1 MVHRSA
7 FGDYLRDVGAREIP
21 ALVLPEETAP
31 DLSSASSARH
41 AELVAT
47 VKPADVAS
55 QIGRSGLG
63 FTHFIDGVQRTIMLR
78 IVDVQLPGGV
88 TVQVPI
94 HGVHIVAGALVRRGS
109 TLQPYLLRSAKVLLL
124 PFYTLREAD
133 STRFGDPP
141 GTDLDPEIS
150 GFVYPQLISSSAVF
164 SDTAIP
170 LQRGRGARL
179 SVEDLVRS
187 GELRTRALQRAK
199 VLLRILE
206 LGLLEEVLSTTE
218 TNVLVDGPLGPM
230 FKYYGSI
237 VSEGLD
243 RVSSIDRW
251 DTLEDSY
258 RFLSRIVGVVKNVI
272 IIPTEGV
279 TEALAPNE
287 PSMPVFRFSDVL
299 RGNESSSVDD
309 EVYKAILSAF
319 VRLRPEM
326 PGLWSPIAGLTR
338 LDIPLPFV
346 ADSDYRSP
354 QRWVEEMV
362 NEPALTLTTSEES
375 LLSATISDYLELRW
389 PLPGAFGRRSYTELY
404 AVAET
409 ERWLQGQLLHP
420 YELRRQLTA

>member
-1 MVHRSA
+1 MVQRST

-31 DLSSASSARH
+31 DLSAASSARH
-41 AELVAT
+41 AELIAT
-47 VKPADVAS
+47 VKLGETAPEG
-55 QIGRSGLG
+55 GRTGSG
-63 FTHFIDGVQRTIMLR
+63 FTLFIDGVQRTIMLR
-78 IVDVQLPGGV
+78 IVDVQLPNGA

-94 HGVHIVAGALVRRGS
+94 HGVHIVAGALARCDS

-150 GFVYPQLISSSAVF
+150 GFVYPHLTSSSAVF

-170 LQRGRGARL
+170 LQRGQRTRL
-179 SVEDLVRS
+179 SVDGLVRS
-187 GELRTRALQRAK
+187 GELRTRALSRSK

-218 TNVLVDGPLGPM
+218 ASVLVDGPLGPM
-230 FKYYGSI
+230 FKYYGSV
-237 VSEGLD
+237 VSEGLR

-251 DTLEDSY
+251 DALEDSY
-258 RFLSRIVGVVKNVI
+258 RFLSRIVGAVKNVI
-272 IIPTEGV
+272 IIPTEGMM
-279 TEALAPNE
+279 EALNPAE
-287 PSMPVFRFSDVL
+287 PSAPVFRFSDVL
-299 RGNESSSVDD
+299 GGNESSAVDD
-309 EVYKAILSAF
+309 DVYKAILSAF

-326 PGLWSPIAGLTR
+326 PGLWAPVAGLTR
-338 LDIPLPFV
+338 LDIPLPFI
-346 ADSDYRSP
+346 ADLGHRSP
-354 QRWVEEMV
+354 QHWVEEMV
-362 NEPALTLTTSEES
+362 NEPALSLTATEES
-375 LLSATISDYLELRW
+375 QLSTAIEDYLELRW

-404 AVAET
+404 AIAET
-409 ERWLQGQLLHP
+409 ERWLHGHLLHP